1 MPDRPAGVR
10 RDADGTAVNFEAE
23 WARCAPWLEAALGHA
38 GRTHSLADVK
48 AAVERGEARFWPG
61 AKSAL
66 VAAVETDPG
75 DRRLLIWLAG
85 GAREELETDI
95 LPLAEAWGRETGCRR
110 ALIIG
115 RAGWERT
122 LKSKGYAP
130 LARIVAK
137 DL

>member
-1 MPDRPAGVR
+1 VSLQPD
-10 RDADGTAVNFEAE
+10 
-23 WARCAPWLEAALGHA
+23 WARCAPWLDAALAHS
-38 GRTHSLADVK
+38 GRTHSLDDVR
-48 AAVERGEARFWPG
+48 AAVERGEARLWTG

-66 VAAVETDPG
+66 VAVIEDDPA

-85 GAREELETDI
+85 GDREELETET
-95 LPLAEAWGRETGCRR
+95 LPLAETWGRDRGCRR
-110 ALIIG
+110 AMIIG